1 MFYGFSIY
9 AYQLQGYKDYTLPE
23 INITIA
29 KMMKIKNKILAI
41 CMDEPAIFVNPNNAA
56 IIATTKNTTA
66 KLNIDSSLLF
76 LLYYTVPTPTLF
88 IYAALYLIGLST
100 HLDMF

>member
-23 INITIA
+23 INITTA

-41 CMDEPAIFVNPNNAA
+41 CMDEPVIFVNPNNAVT
-56 IIATTKNTTA
+56 IATTKNTTA
-66 KLNIDSSLLF
+66 QLNIDSSLLS
-76 LLYYTVPTPTLF
+76 LDHTTLDK
-88 IYAALYLIGLST
+88 LQ
-100 HLDMF
+100 